1 MVDNLNPTSQF
12 HPYQPMGDTPQ
23 SERSESG
30 LAGMVK
36 KLGWADVNEYV
47 GKLRSYA
54 RANPAKVL
62 GALVAVAL
70 GLGLLRKRS
79 K

>member
-12 HPYQPMGDTPQ
+12 HPYQPMDDVPQ
-23 SERSESG
+23 SER
-30 LAGMVK
+30 MVK
-36 KLGWADVNEYV
+36 KLGSADVSESL

-54 RANPAKVL
+54 RANPGKVL
-62 GALVAVAL
+62 GGLAAVAI
-70 GLGLLRKRS
+70 GIGLLRKRS

>member
-36 KLGWADVNEYV
+36 KLEWADVSL

-54 RANPAKVL
+54 RANPGKVL
-62 GALVAVAL
+62 GALVAVAI

>member
-12 HPYQPMGDTPQ
+12 HPYQPMDDMPQ

-30 LAGMVK
+30 LSGVMK
-36 KLGWADVNEYV
+36 KFGSADVTESL

-54 RANPAKVL
+54 RANPGKVL
-62 GALVAVAL
+62 GGLAAVAI
-70 GLGLLRKRS
+70 GIGLLPKRS

>member
-12 HPYQPMGDTPQ
+12 HPYQPMDDVPQ

-30 LAGMVK
+30 LRDMVK
-36 KLGWADVNEYV
+36 KLGSADVKESL

-54 RANPAKVL
+54 QANPGKVL
-62 GALVAVAL
+62 GGLAAVAI

-79 K
+79 M